1 MSVDDEKLMAFAD
14 GELPPA
20 ERAEIEK
27 KLSEDPAL
35 RERLA
40 AQQRLRAHLSQAYDG
55 ALDEPVPQRLRD
67 ILETRPQTDAL
78 VQTAEVVEL
87 GAARAAKWSLREWGA
102 MAASLAAGLAIALAV
117 TAANAPMMAATADG
131 LRARG
136 PLAAALEQR
145 LAADQDGAVRIGV
158 SFRARGGGYCRA
170 FDLMRSNVSG
180 LACRDEGG
188 WRIEIAAAHAAG
200 GEVRMAGAAP
210 EVLAAVEARIEGA
223 PLDAAAEARARDAG
237 WR

>member
-1 MSVDDEKLMAFAD
+1 MAFAD

-35 RERLA
+35 RERMA
-40 AQQRLRAHLSQAYDG
+40 AQQRLRAHLSQVYDG

-67 ILETRPQTDAL
+67 ILETRPQADAPARS
-78 VQTAEVVEL
+78 AEVVDL
-87 GAARAAKWSLREWGA
+87 GAARAKWSEREWGA
-102 MAASLAAGLAIALAV
+102 MAASLAAGLAIAFAV
-117 TAANAPMMAATADG
+117 TGANAPMMAATADG

-136 PLAAALEQR
+136 PLAAALEQQ
-145 LAADQDGAVRIGV
+145 LAADQGGAVRIGV

-170 FDLMRSNVSG
+170 FGLTRSNISG
-180 LACRDEGG
+180 LACRDESG
-188 WRIEIAAAHAAG
+188 WRIDIATAHAAG

-210 EVLAAVEARIEGA
+210 EVLAAVEARIEGE
-223 PLDAAAEARARDAG
+223 PLDAAAETRARDAG

>member
-55 ALDEPVPQRLRD
+55 TLDEPVPQRLRD
-67 ILETRPQTDAL
+67 ILETRPQADAPA
-78 VQTAEVVEL
+78 QSAEVVDL
-87 GAARAAKWSLREWGA
+87 GAARAAKWSVREWGA
-102 MAASLAAGLAIALAV
+102 MAASLAAGLTIAFAV
-117 TAANAPMMAATADG
+117 TGANAPMMAATQDG

-136 PLAAALEQR
+136 PLAAALEQQ
-145 LAADQDGAVRIGV
+145 LAADQEGAVRIGL
-158 SFRARGGGYCRA
+158 SFRARDGGYCRA
-170 FDLMRSNVSG
+170 FGLTRSNVSG
-180 LACRDEGG
+180 LACRDDGG
-188 WRIEIAAAHAAG
+188 WRIDIATVHAAG

-210 EVLAAVEARIEGA
+210 EVLAAVEARIEGE